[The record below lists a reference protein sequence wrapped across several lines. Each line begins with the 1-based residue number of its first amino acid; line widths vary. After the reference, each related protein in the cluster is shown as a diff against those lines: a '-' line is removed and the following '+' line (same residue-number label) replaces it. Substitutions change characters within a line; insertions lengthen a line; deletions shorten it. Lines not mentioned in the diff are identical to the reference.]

1 MESAVSASPSIAP
14 AAAPARFEKILD
26 ADGVHII
33 TRDNATGLEWQATPF
48 PESMTLDQAI
58 AACAALTL
66 GGHGDFRVPSIDEL
80 ESIRDRRRFNPA
92 IDTDAFPGCPSAW
105 FWSDTPHAYDPSEFA
120 WIVSFYDGS
129 SYRDRRD
136 DDYRVR
142 AVRGAS
148 RQLSASLQA
157 EG

>member
-1 MESAVSASPSIAP
+1 MSASPSIAP

-26 ADGVHII
+26 ADGVHIL

-48 PESMTLDQAI
+48 PQNMTLDQAI
-58 AACAALTL
+58 AACAALSL
-66 GGHGDFRVPSIDEL
+66 GGQGDFRVPSIDEL

-105 FWSDTPHAYDPSEFA
+105 FWSDTPHAYAPSEFA
-120 WIVSFYDGS
+120 WLVYFGNGHS
-129 SYRDRRD
+129 SYVRRD
-136 DDYRVR
+136 SYLRVR

-148 RQLSASLQA
+148 RQLSASLPA

>member
-1 MESAVSASPSIAP
+1 MSALPSIAP

-26 ADGVHII
+26 AAGVHIL
-33 TRDNATGLEWQATPF
+33 TRDNSTGLEWQATPF
-48 PESMTLDQAI
+48 PERMTLDEAT
-58 AACAALTL
+58 AACAALSL
-66 GGHGDFRVPSIDEL
+66 GCHSDFRVPSIDEL
-80 ESIRDRRRFNPA
+80 ESIRDRSRFNPA

-120 WIVSFYDGS
+120 WIVGFDGGLS
-129 SYRDRRD
+129 GSDRRD
-136 DDYRVR
+136 NGNRVR

>member
-1 MESAVSASPSIAP
+1 MESAVSASPSTV
-14 AAAPARFEKILD
+14 PARFEKILD
-26 ADGVHII
+26 ASGTHIL

-48 PESMTLDQAI
+48 PENMTLDEAT

-66 GGHGDFRVPSIDEL
+66 GGHSDFRVPSIDEL
-80 ESIRDRRRFNPA
+80 ESIRDRSLCKPA
-92 IDTDAFPGCPSAW
+92 IDPDAFPRCPPEWFRSA
-105 FWSDTPHAYDPSEFA
+105 TPHAHAPSEFA
-120 WIVSFYDGS
+120 WIVGFSDGYS
-129 SYRDRRD
+129 LYGRRGD
-136 DDYRVR
+136 LNRVR